1 MLGEVRSFEDR
12 LIDKQRQY
20 NHDCILTDF
29 IIMNSSKGAMAV
41 DTESISDMQS
51 LDEMT
56 DQYVKVGGIVLYTSK
71 KGGQTPAT
79 LMNHSMPAGLDLILE
94 RDRNLLTNQSGIQP
108 ALQGVHATNT
118 TGTQYR
124 IERDSSAASISD
136 YISCFNTF
144 LLNVAVKQIW
154 TMQWYYTG
162 QRSIQITGEDYRQYF
177 NPDTMRDIDFDLA
190 LSLDGNSAVIREQL
204 KDLVYQAY
212 QRDEIEFGQMVDLA
226 DFGDTSRLKRAW
238 EDYKQRKQE
247 AAAAQ
252 AQQQQAAGMPIQPQ
266 PQQKPQGAEHLVQ
279 ADGNTTGA
287 VAAGS
292 SGTSA

>member
-1 MLGEVRSFEDR
+1 
-12 LIDKQRQY
+12 
-20 NHDCILTDF
+20 
-29 IIMNSSKGAMAV
+29 
-41 DTESISDMQS
+41 
-51 LDEMT
+51 
-56 DQYVKVGGIVLYTSK
+56 
-71 KGGQTPAT
+71 
-79 LMNHSMPAGLDLILE
+79 
-94 RDRNLLTNQSGIQP
+94 
-108 ALQGVHATNT
+108 
-118 TGTQYR
+118 
-124 IERDSSAASISD
+124 
-136 YISCFNTF
+136 
-144 LLNVAVKQIW
+144 
-154 TMQWYYTG
+154 MQWYYTG

-190 LSLDGNSAVIREQL
+190 LSLDSNSAVIREQL

-212 QRDEIEFGQMVDLA
+212 QRDEIEFGQMIDLA

-252 AQQQQAAGMPIQPQ
+252 AQQQQSAGMPSVQPQ